1 MNDTGTSQIIMMIVF
16 GLLAIAVEVGLILML
31 GGALT

>member
-1 MNDTGTSQIIMMIVF
+1 MSQIIMMIVF
-16 GLLAIAVEVGLILML
+16 SSLAIAAEVGLILML